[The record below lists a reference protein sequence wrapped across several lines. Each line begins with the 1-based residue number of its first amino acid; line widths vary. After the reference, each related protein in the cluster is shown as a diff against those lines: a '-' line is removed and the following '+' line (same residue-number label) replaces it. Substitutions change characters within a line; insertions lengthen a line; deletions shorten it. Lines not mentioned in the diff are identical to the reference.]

1 MISFFLRLF
10 TLLSTLGMNVIAEEN
25 FPDFNNPIEI
35 SKIRREAVV
44 GTWTELTNK
53 TLPFDEFRQK
63 NGLQYLRTD
72 EYPYSG
78 YYIQEDENKKIRS
91 LRYFKEGLLDGP
103 IVSWRANGLRFHQG
117 SYVKGKKHGLFE
129 FWSDLNVKNL
139 EQNFNDGNLN
149 GLSIR
154 WYKNGSKSSE
164 QIFQNGKIL
173 TAIGWKPN
181 GERCPSTR
189 VVNGVG
195 VLVLYDDF
203 GTESNREEFDENLKS
218 HSVERYANGK
228 IREEGYYKNEKKDG
242 IWIFYRTDGTEHF
255 RITYRDGTRL
265 KTEFSSNPSLENV
278 QGDFERFRR
287 GKPEVVEVD

>member
-35 SKIRREAVV
+35 AKIRREAVV

-255 RITYRDGTRL
+255 RITYRDGIRL
-265 KTEFSSNPSLENV
+265 KTEFSSNASLENV

>member
-255 RITYRDGTRL
+255 RITYRDGIRL
-265 KTEFSSNPSLENV
+265 KTEFSSNASLENV

>member
-129 FWSDLNVKNL
+129 FWSDVNVKNL

-173 TAIGWKPN
+173 TAIGWKPS

-203 GTESNREEFDENLKS
+203 DKESNREEFDENLKS

-287 GKPEVVEVD
+287 GKAEVFEVD

>member
-10 TLLSTLGMNVIAEEN
+10 TLLSTLGMNLIAEEN

-203 GTESNREEFDENLKS
+203 GTESNREEFDEKLKS

-255 RITYRDGTRL
+255 RITYRDGIRL
-265 KTEFSSNPSLENV
+265 KTEFSSNASLENV

>member
-228 IREEGYYKNEKKDG
+228 IREEGYYKNKKKDG

-255 RITYRDGTRL
+255 RITYRDGIRL

-287 GKPEVVEVD
+287 GKAEVVEVD